1 MRRAMLS
8 ATLVPALLRMLIA
21 GVCNLMLSRPVMA
34 TVSARAA
41 VFGFVGAGA
50 LMVLAF
56 PAALGLGG
64 VATAL
69 MVRALATIGP
79 RRRLGVGCAGGLTV
93 SMLSAAGGGTLMIR
107 ALAII
112 GPRRRLGVGCAG
124 GLTFLVAAV
133 SSCRRAAGMVVAR
146 AIPALVVIGP
156 YRRHRTDHEKA
167 AHGQG
172 GGPCCLFQN
181 AEHNRPPFRVTDSLG
196 WLFSPLFCISDVQ

>member
-1 MRRAMLS
+1 MIRRAMLS
-8 ATLVPALLRMLIA
+8 ATLVPAPLRLLIA

-41 VFGFVGAGA
+41 VLGFVGAGD
-50 LMVLAF
+50 LMVLVF
-56 PAALGLGG
+56 PAAIGLVGA
-64 VATAL
+64 ATAM
-69 MVRALATIGP
+69 MVRALAIT
-79 RRRLGVGCAGGLTV
+79 
-93 SMLSAAGGGTLMIR
+93 
-107 ALAII
+107 

-124 GLTFLVAAV
+124 GLTFLVVAV

-156 YRRHRTDHEKA
+156 YRRHRTDRENA

-172 GGPCCLFQN
+172 GGPCGLFQS

-196 WLFSPLFCISDVQ
+196 WLFSPLFCISDVQRTIGP